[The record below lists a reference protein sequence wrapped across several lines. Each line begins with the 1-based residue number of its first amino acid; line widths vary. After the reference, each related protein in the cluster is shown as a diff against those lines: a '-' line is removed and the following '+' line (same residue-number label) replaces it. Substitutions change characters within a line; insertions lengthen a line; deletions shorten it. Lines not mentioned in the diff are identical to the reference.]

1 MKTLLIIMDPDH
13 RHQVALTR
21 GMELARATGA
31 RLEVVAFAHE
41 YLEALSDD
49 DTERQQLRDAIVA
62 ARQRWL
68 EQMLALSDSAD
79 LKVEAT
85 TIWTKR
91 IHDWIIE
98 RCQKS
103 AVDAVVKTGNRT
115 ETFFYTPTDWHL
127 IRSCPAPV
135 MLVAEQKWN
144 RASPILA
151 AVDLSSAKPAKK
163 ALDTRIIAEARQL
176 ADAME
181 TDLHLVHALH
191 TSVIVADLDLVDM
204 VARDR
209 KRQAALKPRVEHL
222 CQTWRIKPEHVHIT
236 SGPAQKII
244 PSVANRIK
252 ADMVVM
258 GTSGKTGLAAKVI
271 GNTAEKVLT
280 HLRTDLLAIKPD
292 AG

>member
-1 MKTLLIIMDPDH
+1 MKTLLIVMDPAYS
-13 RHQVALTR
+13 HQVALTR
-21 GMELARATGA
+21 GIELARATGA
-31 RLEVVAFAHE
+31 RLEVVAFIHE

-49 DTERQQLRDAIVA
+49 ESERQKLREALVA
-62 ARQRWL
+62 ERQRWL
-68 EQMLALSDSAD
+68 EQMLALSDTAG
-79 LKVEAT
+79 LKVEAI
-85 TIWTKR
+85 TIWSKR
-91 IHDWIIE
+91 IHEWIND

-103 AVDAVVKTGNRT
+103 PVDAVVKTGNRT
-115 ETFFYTPTDWHL
+115 ETFLYTPTDWHL

-135 MLVAEQKWN
+135 MLVTEQKWN

-151 AVDLSSAKPAKK
+151 AVDLSSEKPDKR
-163 ALDTRIIAEARQL
+163 ALDSRIIAAARQL
-176 ADAME
+176 ADSME

-191 TSVIVADLDLVDM
+191 TSALVANLDLVDM

-209 KRQAALKPRVEHL
+209 KRQAALEPRVEYL
-222 CQTWRIKPEHVHIT
+222 CQTWRIKPEHVHIA

-244 PSVANRIK
+244 PDVASRIK

-258 GTSGKTGLAAKVI
+258 GTSGKTGLAARVI

-292 AG
+292 VG